1 MNEYFR
7 DAVRLLFVL
16 SEGSQLLIE
25 PIGDAIHI
33 FRGEARLHALDFW
46 MRYPDYLASELLDRF
61 ERGGRAEDLSL
72 ARSIMSSD
80 EPDLRRLPMVR
91 YFFGAFDPIDNAISI
106 LKSRALVTIT
116 GRKSGDNV
124 IETNFLVYP
133 KAFEVCEAAVRTAPV
148 LQWYRDRAKVVCD
161 LAGSDTGGALKAR
174 QYKRSQYAETK
185 RGSLIP
191 SIADDVRK
199 RLGAITRKED

>member
-7 DAVRLLFVL
+7 DAIRLLFVL

-25 PIGDAIHI
+25 PIGDATHI

-61 ERGGRAEDLSL
+61 ERGGRAEDLLL

-133 KAFEVCEAAVRTAPV
+133 KAFEVCEAAVRTAQV
-148 LQWYRDRAKVVCD
+148 LQWYRDRATVVCD

-174 QYKRSQYAETK
+174 QYKKCEYAETK

-191 SIADDVRK
+191 SITDDVRR
-199 RLGAITRKED
+199 RLDAITRKED

>member
-16 SEGSQLLIE
+16 SEGSQLLRE
-25 PIGDAIHI
+25 PIGNATHI

-46 MRYPDYLASELLDRF
+46 MRYPDYLASELLERF
-61 ERGGRAEDLSL
+61 ERGGGAGDLSL
-72 ARSIMSSD
+72 ARFIMSSD

-116 GRKSGDNV
+116 GRKSGENV

-161 LAGSDTGGALKAR
+161 LAGPDTGGALKAR

-199 RLGAITRKED
+199 RLDAIARKEN

>member
-1 MNEYFR
+1 MNGYFR
-7 DAVRLLFVL
+7 DAIRLLFVL

-25 PIGDAIHI
+25 PIGNATHI

-61 ERGGRAEDLSL
+61 ERSGRHGDLALS
-72 ARSIMSSD
+72 RSIVSSD
-80 EPDLRRLPMVR
+80 EPDLRRLPMMR

-106 LKSRALVTIT
+106 LKSRGLVTIT
-116 GRKSGDNV
+116 GRKSGNSI

-133 KAFEVCEAAVRTAPV
+133 KAFEVCEAAIRTAPV

-161 LAGSDTGGALKAR
+161 LAGSDSGGALKAR

-199 RLGAITRKED
+199 RLDAITRKED